1 MRLSMQPLAAPWNAS
16 QPAACNPTYQA
27 APHAPNLHPM
37 HPACSRV
44 RLQPAALCISR
55 LEMSLTVGKLLAD
68 GQVEREPLPPLQIE
82 LYGGLVPKV
91 E

>member
-1 MRLSMQPLAAPWNAS
+1 MHPT
-16 QPAACNPTYQA
+16 CN
-27 APHAPNLHPM
+27 PM

-44 RLQPAALCISR
+44 LLQPAALCISR
-55 LEMSLTVGKLLAD
+55 LEMSLTVGKLLAG